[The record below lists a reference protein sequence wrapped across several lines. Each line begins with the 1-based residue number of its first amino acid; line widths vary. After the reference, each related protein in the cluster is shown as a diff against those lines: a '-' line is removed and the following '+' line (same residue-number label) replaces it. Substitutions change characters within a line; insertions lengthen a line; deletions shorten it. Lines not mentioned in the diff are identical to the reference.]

1 MDEKLRSISQ
11 IYRLG
16 KGILQP
22 DLFQQR
28 KIDLDKLCQKSTGTS
43 PKNILQGRSVRCFYG
58 DGS

>member
-1 MDEKLRSISQ
+1 MDEKLRSITQ

-28 KIDLDKLCQKSTGTS
+28 KIDLDKLGQKSTGTS
-43 PKNILQGRSVRCFYG
+43 QENILQGRSVCGLYG